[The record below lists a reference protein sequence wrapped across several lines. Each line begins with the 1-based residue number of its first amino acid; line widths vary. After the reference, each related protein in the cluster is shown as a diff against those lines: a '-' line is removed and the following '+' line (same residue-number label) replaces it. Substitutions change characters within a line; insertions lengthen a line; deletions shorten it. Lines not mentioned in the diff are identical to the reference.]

1 MRTHPVCQRRLRR
14 RELLLHTLTW
24 SHNTFLHTLLPWG
37 FDQPKSDCNM
47 PLEACAR
54 QRSQQRVLKK
64 EPSVRCVPMKSH
76 LCHTRPRTQ
85 HTLSQVA
92 LQPQQRIN
100 TNAARGDTHA
110 RWACVVDLPADF
122 LNELTCACSG
132 LDPAP
137 TCDATVPAPAAMD
150 GNRSPSQ
157 NVFKGKTTTSF
168 DLTDPQKKKKKK
180 NSRPVTAA
188 RSTRCSFG
196 HTRVTKQL
204 ELHTYLPIYHRTI
217 QQQYCKD
224 RNEYEPQ
231 QSRVIKNEA
240 SG

>member
-1 MRTHPVCQRRLRR
+1 VRTTHSARGGCGGESYFV
-14 RELLLHTLTW
+14 LHTLTW
-24 SHNTFLHTLLPWG
+24 SHNTFLHTLLPGG

-47 PLEACAR
+47 PLEACVR

-137 TCDATVPAPAAMD
+137 TCDATAPHQRQWTATVPRPKTFSK
-150 GNRSPSQ
+150 RQ
-157 NVFKGKTTTSF
+157 NSNEF
-168 DLTDPQKKKKKK
+168 
-180 NSRPVTAA
+180 RP
-188 RSTRCSFG
+188 
-196 HTRVTKQL
+196 
-204 ELHTYLPIYHRTI
+204 
-217 QQQYCKD
+217 D
-224 RNEYEPQ
+224 
-231 QSRVIKNEA
+231 
-240 SG
+240 